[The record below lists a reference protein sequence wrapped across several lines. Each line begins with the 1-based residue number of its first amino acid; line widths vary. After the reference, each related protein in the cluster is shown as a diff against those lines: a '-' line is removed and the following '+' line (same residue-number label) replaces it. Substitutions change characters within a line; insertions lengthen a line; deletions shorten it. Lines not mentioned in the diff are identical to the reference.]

1 MKKFYGNMERKL
13 KKPKIIDEIPPEM
26 KIIRRKTTGGLF
38 IIASKNN
45 KNNLKKKGIFKAI

>member
-26 KIIRRKTTGGLF
+26 KIIRRKTNRR
-38 IIASKNN
+38 IIHYSK
-45 KNNLKKKGIFKAI
+45 